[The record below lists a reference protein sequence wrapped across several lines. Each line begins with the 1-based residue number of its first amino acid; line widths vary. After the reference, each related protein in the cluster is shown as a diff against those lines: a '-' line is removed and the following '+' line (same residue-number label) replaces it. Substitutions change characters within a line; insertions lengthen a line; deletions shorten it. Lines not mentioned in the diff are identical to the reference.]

1 MRFYEAV
8 RYGSKIKHACQYAG
22 INVSTYYTWR
32 RRALKGEE
40 PYATFLRGI
49 EQAQGEFVARNLEAI
64 HAHTAID
71 WKAAAWLLER
81 SYPEEYAMR
90 QYVEEE
96 PALLKDL
103 KALVSGGLV
112 TVLEIRKEMPDLPQ
126 DYLNILMALEAQ
138 LLTSVPS
145 ATEAAVNGQPERK
158 QLPDALQFKLDS
170 TRASG
175 DSGDTSDNKPA
186 PVLVDV
192 DNETEGE

>member
-49 EQAQGEFVARNLEAI
+49 EQAQGEFVTRNLEAI

-81 SYPEEYAMR
+81 SYPEQYAMR

-96 PALLKDL
+96 PALLRDL
-103 KALVSGGLV
+103 KELVSGGLV
-112 TVLEIRKEMPDLPQ
+112 TVAEIRQEMPDLPD

-145 ATEAAVNGQPERK
+145 VLEQAEEARPQPK
-158 QLPDALQFKLDS
+158 ALPTALQHKLKS
-170 TRASG
+170 ARESG
-175 DSGDTSDNKPA
+175 DSNVDMDS
-186 PVLVDV
+186 PVSVDENV
-192 DNETEGE
+192 QSEV